1 MKKFINLT
9 TFVVLL
15 CMLATMACGCSSKSN
30 EEETQAVNES
40 TVTETTI
47 ASAVAP
53 SVATTE
59 ATTTTTTGEATI
71 ATVEETSATTTEAAT
86 TSNAITDEMALDA
99 IETRCVLE
107 NPDLTNM
114 MAEDNYTFYWEVVSS
129 TDSQVVVLYRSY
141 TGAEIRY
148 YIDRATGNTTVT
160 ELVPGIIDE
169 EQATDETFN
178 ARDYLAAEIY
188 G

>member
-9 TFVVLL
+9 TFVVML
-15 CMLATMACGCSSKSN
+15 CILATMACGCSGKSN
-30 EEETQAVNES
+30 DEETTTES
-40 TVTETTI
+40 V
-47 ASAVAP
+47 V
-53 SVATTE
+53 TE
-59 ATTTTTTGEATI
+59 ATT
-71 ATVEETSATTTEAAT
+71 TVEETSATTAEET
-86 TSNAITDEMALDA
+86 TTTAEETTTIAEETTVSPITDEMAVDA
-99 IETRCVLE
+99 ITTRCVLE
-107 NPDLTNM
+107 NPDLTNL
-114 MAEDNYTFYWEVVSS
+114 MAEGDYTFYWEVVSS

-148 YIDRATGNTTVT
+148 YIDRITGETTVT

>member
-9 TFVVLL
+9 TIVVML
-15 CMLATMACGCSSKSN
+15 CMLATMACGCSSKDN
-30 EEETQAVNES
+30 KDETTNES
-40 TVTETTI
+40 TV
-47 ASAVAP
+47 A
-53 SVATTE
+53 E
-59 ATTTTTTGEATI
+59 ATTTAAEEPSNTTIE
-71 ATVEETSATTTEAAT
+71 ATVEDTSAAT
-86 TSNAITDEMALDA
+86 TEGENTTLDVITDEMAVVA
-99 IETRCVLE
+99 ITNRCVLE
-107 NPDLTNM
+107 NPDLTSM
-114 MAEDNYTFYWEVVSS
+114 MADGDYTFYWEVVSS

-148 YIDRATGNTTVT
+148 YIDRVTGDTTVT

-178 ARDYLAAEIY
+178 ARDYLAPEIY